1 MGVVWLLG
9 MPENFYPL
17 ANRWESLSDS
27 EREPLKALI
36 ASLVEYDCKIACMA
50 NDGWVDIYVLSVA
63 AGKVTDWL
71 EIQPTGAIGVVF
83 DSYDD
88 PVGGEAVSE
97 RCDDYNEKLGVEF
110 EYESS
115 DNYDDDSDSE

>member
-1 MGVVWLLG
+1 
-9 MPENFYPL
+9 MPENYFSL
-17 ANRWESLSDS
+17 ATRWENATDS
-27 EREPLKALI
+27 EREPLKALV
-36 ASLVEYDCKIACMA
+36 ASLVQYDCKIACIA

-71 EIQPTGAIGVVF
+71 EVQPTGAIGVVF

-88 PVGGEAVSE
+88 PESQAAITVSD
-97 RCDDYNEKLGVEF
+97 RCEDFNDALGVEF

-115 DNYDDDSDSE
+115 DDYDDDDESE